1 MIRMSNLSVDRDKR
15 RVVSDFS
22 AEFLPSTITAIVGA
36 NGSGKSTIIGAL
48 AGDLPYQGSI
58 TINGAEVS
66 SLSDTEQAE
75 ARSVVQQNHSY
86 WLAFTSR
93 EILELGMNEKAKKS
107 LPRIVDSL
115 DMTSYL
121 EQSVTTLSGGQLQRI
136 DIARALMVDRDVML
150 LDEPLSAQDL
160 NSRQKII
167 EILKRLRD
175 SGKTIV
181 VVAHLDSAELSWC
194 DQIINLSQ

>member
-1 MIRMSNLSVDRDKR
+1 MIRVSNLSVDRDKR
-15 RVVSDFS
+15 PVVSHFS

-36 NGSGKSTIIGAL
+36 NGSGKSTIIGTL
-48 AGDLPYQGSI
+48 AGDIPYQGSI
-58 TINGAEVS
+58 TFNGREVS
-66 SLSDTEQAE
+66 SLSDREQAE

-86 WLAFTSR
+86 WLAFTAR
-93 EILELGMNEKAKKS
+93 EILELGMAEEAKQS
-107 LPRIVDSL
+107 LSRIVDAL

-136 DIARALMVDRDVML
+136 DIARALLVDRDVML

-160 NSRQKII
+160 HSRQRII
-167 EILKRLRD
+167 EVLKNLRD
-175 SGKTIV
+175 MGKTII

-194 DQIINLSQ
+194 DQVINLSQ